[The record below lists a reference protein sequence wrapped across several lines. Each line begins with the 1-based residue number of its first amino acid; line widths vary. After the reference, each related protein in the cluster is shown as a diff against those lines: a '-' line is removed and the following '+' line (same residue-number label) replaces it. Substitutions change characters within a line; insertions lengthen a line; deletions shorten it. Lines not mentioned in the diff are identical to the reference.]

1 MSSSE
6 RSEIQNE
13 MLVTLH
19 NIEDR
24 LQEISNILKLANKE
38 QIESQQ
44 EKVLSGS
51 PLRKQ
56 IYDLCD
62 GSRSVSDIA
71 KNLGKPIQQISNNI
85 SILQT
90 VGLIVESRKGKV
102 KYYSQR

>member
-1 MSSSE
+1 MSKNDQAAIQT
-6 RSEIQNE
+6 EI
-13 MLVTLH
+13 LIALH

-24 LQEISNILKLANKE
+24 LQEISNILKLTSKD

-44 EKVLSGS
+44 DKVLAGS

-62 GSRSVSDIA
+62 GSKSVSDIA
-71 KNLGKPIQQISNNI
+71 KMLGKPIQQISNNI

-90 VGLIVESRKGKV
+90 VGLIGENRKGKV